1 MDIRA
6 TEWIERR
13 EILSFAENLARIQAE
28 RGVTNYRIAKEIDV
42 NQTSIVNWKNGT
54 KPHPRNVKRLADYF
68 NVSVDELLSGDK
80 SEK

>member
-1 MDIRA
+1 M
-6 TEWIERR
+6 
-13 EILSFAENLARIQAE
+13 SFAENLTRIQAE

-54 KPHPRNVKRLADYF
+54 MPHPRNVRRLADYF
-68 NVSVDELLSGDK
+68 NVPVDELLEGVE

>member
-1 MDIRA
+1 M
-6 TEWIERR
+6 
-13 EILSFAENLARIQAE
+13 SFAENLARIQAE

-68 NVSVDELLSGDK
+68 NVSVDELLAGNET
-80 SEK
+80 EK

>member
-1 MDIRA
+1 M
-6 TEWIERR
+6 
-13 EILSFAENLARIQAE
+13 SFAENLARIQAE

-68 NVSVDELLSGDK
+68 NVSVDELLAGDELGK
-80 SEK
+80 

>member
-1 MDIRA
+1 M
-6 TEWIERR
+6 
-13 EILSFAENLARIQAE
+13 SFAENLARIQAE

-68 NVSVDELLSGDK
+68 NVSVDELLAGDE
-80 SEK
+80 SEE

>member
-1 MDIRA
+1 M
-6 TEWIERR
+6 
-13 EILSFAENLARIQAE
+13 SFAENLARIQAE

>member
-1 MDIRA
+1 M
-6 TEWIERR
+6 
-13 EILSFAENLARIQAE
+13 SFAENLARIQAE

-68 NVSVDELLSGDK
+68 NVSVDELLAGDE
-80 SEK
+80 SEKQERRTSK

>member
-1 MDIRA
+1 M
-6 TEWIERR
+6 
-13 EILSFAENLARIQAE
+13 SFAENLARIQAE
-28 RGVTNYRIAKEIDV
+28 IGVTNYRIAKEIDV

-54 KPHPRNVKRLADYF
+54 MPHPRNLKRLADYF

>member
-1 MDIRA
+1 M
-6 TEWIERR
+6 
-13 EILSFAENLARIQAE
+13 SFAENLARIQEE

>member
-1 MDIRA
+1 M
-6 TEWIERR
+6 
-13 EILSFAENLARIQAE
+13 
-28 RGVTNYRIAKEIDV
+28 TNYRIAKEIDV

>member
-1 MDIRA
+1 M
-6 TEWIERR
+6 
-13 EILSFAENLARIQAE
+13 SFAENLTRIQAE

-54 KPHPRNVKRLADYF
+54 MPHPRNVNRLADYF